1 VAMIVRASQETA
13 KEFDAVIQHL
23 CNIQSI
29 TYSQDKPTGCFSFVT
44 ASAEY
49 FVPFTQQID
58 VEEEKKKIESE
69 LTYVRG
75 FLKSVESKLNNER
88 FVSNAP
94 PAVLESERKKQSDSL
109 AKIQMMEEQLKALN

>member
-1 VAMIVRASQETA
+1 VILIVRAGQEPA

-29 TYSQDKPTGCFSFVT
+29 NYSQDKPTGCFSFVT

-58 VEEEKKKIESE
+58 VEEEKKKIETE
-69 LTYVRG
+69 LAYVRG

-88 FVSNAP
+88 FVNNAP
-94 PAVLESERKKQSDSL
+94 PAVLDSERKKQSDSL
-109 AKIQMMEEQLKALN
+109 AKIQMMEEQLKSLN